1 MSDYPTFS
9 VKIRVRPRKGVIAPM
24 DNLEFVYHAKP
35 HSWFL
40 VADDLHSQA
49 EKLMKSFG
57 NGSLTRRDYRTGNAE
72 SWDNTSRSAFL
83 LASFALENLL
93 KAFLIYEN
101 PSWIS
106 NGNLSKRIRTH
117 DLTALA
123 RKASLLPYKEKSL
136 KILHE
141 FNEGNESWARYP
153 CGLSKDTTA
162 DPSKMNTKLWSR
174 YMWLIGAFAIRLV
187 KLLRKYWKGPH
198 GFHGRYEIDG
208 CFLGVDFN
216 NAA

>member
-1 MSDYPTFS
+1 MN
-9 VKIRVRPRKGVIAPM
+9 
-24 DNLEFVYHAKP
+24 NLEFVYHANP

-49 EKLMKSFG
+49 EKLMNSFG
-57 NGSLTRRDYRTGNAE
+57 NGSLTRRDNRTGKTE

-83 LASFALENLL
+83 LASFALENVL

-101 PSWIS
+101 PGWIS
-106 NGNLSKRIRTH
+106 NGNLSKKLRTH

-123 RKASLLPYKEKSL
+123 EHSKFLPYKEKSL
-136 KILHE
+136 KILRE

-153 CGLSKDTTA
+153 CGLNKDKTVA
-162 DPSKMNTKLWSR
+162 PSKMTTKLWSR
-174 YMWLIGAFAIRLV
+174 YLWLIGAFAKRLV

-198 GFHGRYEIDG
+198 GFHGKYEIGG
-208 CFLGVDFN
+208 CFMGVDFN
-216 NAA
+216 NVA